1 MKFIILSS
9 SRGSTANAVLQQIQE
24 GNLDME
30 CLGLVTDS
38 DDRGC
43 VDVVRSA
50 GFPIYRVDRTEGES
64 REEYDKKLHEMII
77 EAGGNP
83 EDTVIAALG
92 WMFILSPWF
101 VSQWKNRIINVHPA
115 LLPAHPGA
123 HGITDALVS
132 GDEITGMTIH
142 FIDEGVDTGPIIL
155 QKECAILPGDDEEAL
170 KDRIQLLEREW
181 YPKVLQQLE
190 TGEIP
195 LP

>member
-9 SRGSTANAVLQQIQE
+9 SRGSTAKVVLDRVND
-24 GNLDME
+24 GSVSME
-30 CLGLVTDS
+30 CLGLITDS
-38 DDRGC
+38 DERGC
-43 VDVVRSA
+43 VSVVRDA
-50 GFPIYRVDRTEGES
+50 GFPIYRVDREDGET
-64 REEYDKKLHEMII
+64 RENYDKKLHAMIL
-77 EAGGNP
+77 EAGGDP
-83 EDTVIAALG
+83 KDTVIAALG

-123 HGITDALVS
+123 HGIADALKA
-132 GDEITGMTIH
+132 GDEKSGMTIH

-181 YPKVLQQLE
+181 YPKVLQMIE
-190 TGEIP
+190 EGEVE
-195 LP
+195 L

>member
-83 EDTVIAALG
+83 EDTVISALG

>member
-1 MKFIILSS
+1 
-9 SRGSTANAVLQQIQE
+9 
-24 GNLDME
+24 ME

-50 GFPIYRVDRTEGES
+50 GFPIYRVDRVEGES
-64 REEYDKKLHEMII
+64 REDYDKRLHEAVVD
-77 EAGGNP
+77 AGGMY

-92 WMFILSPWF
+92 WMYILSPWF

-115 LLPAHPGA
+115 LLPRHPGA
-123 HGITDALVS
+123 HGIADALAS

>member
-9 SRGSTANAVLQQIQE
+9 SRGSTAKAVLQQIQE

-50 GFPIYRVDRTEGES
+50 GFPIYRVDRVEGES
-64 REEYDKKLHEMII
+64 REDYDKRLHEAVVD
-77 EAGGNP
+77 AGGMY

-92 WMFILSPWF
+92 WMYILSPWF

-115 LLPAHPGA
+115 LLPRHPGA
-123 HGITDALVS
+123 HGIADALAS

-181 YPKVLQQLE
+181 YPKVLQKLE

>member
-9 SRGSTANAVLQQIQE
+9 SRGSTAKVVLDRVND
-24 GNLDME
+24 GDVTME

-43 VDVVRSA
+43 VSVVRDA
-50 GFPIYRVDRTEGES
+50 GFPIYRVDREDGET
-64 REEYDKKLHEMII
+64 REDYDKKLHEMIL
-77 EAGGNP
+77 EAGGDP
-83 EDTVIAALG
+83 KDTVVAALG

-101 VSQWKNRIINVHPA
+101 VAQWKNRIINVHPA

-123 HGITDALVS
+123 HAITDALKA
-132 GDEITGMTIH
+132 GDEISGMTIH

-155 QKECAILPGDDEEAL
+155 QKECAVLPSDDEEAL

-181 YPKVLQQLE
+181 YPKVLQMIE
-190 TGEIP
+190 EGEVS
-195 LP
+195 L

>member
-9 SRGSTANAVLQQIQE
+9 SRGSTAKTVLDRVNS
-24 GNLDME
+24 GDVTME

-43 VDVVRSA
+43 VDVVREA
-50 GFPIYRVDRTEGES
+50 GFPIYRVDRTDGES
-64 REEYDKKLHEMII
+64 REDYDKKLHAMIL
-77 EAGGNP
+77 EAGGTP

-101 VSQWKNRIINVHPA
+101 VGQWKNRIINVHPA
-115 LLPAHPGA
+115 LLPKHPGA
-123 HGITDALVS
+123 HGIADALKAGDDVS
-132 GDEITGMTIH
+132 GMTIH

-155 QKECAILPGDDEEAL
+155 QKECAVLPGDDEQAL

-181 YPKVLQQLE
+181 YPKVLQMIE
-190 TGEIP
+190 DGEVP
-195 LP
+195 L